1 MLLERVRQLSR
12 AVHVSPTRKHD
23 ALAAEWLLPAELALY
38 ERLSP
43 YDREHSLALA
53 GALIKRGFV
62 TRSLMACALL
72 HDVGKSVANLHPMH
86 RAAFVLAQRLHPRLP
101 GVLGVHSRR
110 SWRYPLWVL
119 CHHAELGARLAHDA
133 GVDAR
138 VVRLIRY
145 HDSDVPDPQVRLFQL
160 VDDGR

>member
-1 MLLERVRQLSR
+1 MLERARQFGR
-12 AVHVSPTRKHD
+12 AVHPSEPRKHD

-72 HDVGKSVANLHPMH
+72 HDVGKSLAEVHPMH
-86 RAAFVLAQRLHPRLP
+86 RAAFVLARRLHPQLP
-101 GVLGVHSRR
+101 DIMGARSRH

-119 CHHAELGARLAHDA
+119 CHHAELGARLAQAA

-138 VVRLIRY
+138 VVRLIRN
-145 HDSDVPDPQVRLFQL
+145 HHSDVVDPQLRLFQM